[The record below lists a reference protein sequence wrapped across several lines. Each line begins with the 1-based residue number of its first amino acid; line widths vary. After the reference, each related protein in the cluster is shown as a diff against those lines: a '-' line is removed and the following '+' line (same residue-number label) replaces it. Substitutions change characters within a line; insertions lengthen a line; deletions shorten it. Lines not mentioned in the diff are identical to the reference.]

1 MSQSLIGLV
10 ARVELRL
17 SKRNDF
23 AAALFYLLCGL
34 VFQPEGDARLCKVFC
49 GDQIPNGNMV

>member
-23 AAALFYLLCGL
+23 AAALFYLLCVLGADL
-34 VFQPEGDARLCKVFC
+34 KLTQGYVIFLR
-49 GDQIPNGNMV
+49 